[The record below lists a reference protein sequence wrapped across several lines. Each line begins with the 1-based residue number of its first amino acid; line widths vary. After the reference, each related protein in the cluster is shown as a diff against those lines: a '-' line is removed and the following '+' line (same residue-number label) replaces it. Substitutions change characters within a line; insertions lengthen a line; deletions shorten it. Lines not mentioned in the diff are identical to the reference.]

1 MGWEGGRSEEAWMA
15 RAWLRSRAGHVLHI
29 VSTLSSRMDFK
40 CFFSDS
46 QFLDGLRGPSS
57 KMEGREPGSD
67 NSSAQTLCPLC
78 GALPG
83 AGAVLEL
90 SPAGPALQQSPG
102 LRAWLLLT
110 HCVCHR
116 RCVPR
121 APAGWDEGNQK
132 PSRMLIRDPGSC

>member
-40 CFFSDS
+40 CFLSDS

-83 AGAVLEL
+83 AG
-90 SPAGPALQQSPG
+90 GSPG
-102 LRAWLLLT
+102 AEPSLSCTAAIPGAQGMAAPHPL
-110 HCVCHR
+110 
-116 RCVPR
+116 CVP
-121 APAGWDEGNQK
+121 
-132 PSRMLIRDPGSC
+132 